1 MYKWSVNYQ
10 LGVPIAP
17 KKFQTLLKS
26 SSMQKLNAHD
36 FQIFP
41 MSVNRNSSKAAMMLD
56 SCYLPISVNV

>member
-1 MYKWSVNYQ
+1 MECELSIGSANS
-10 LGVPIAP
+10 P